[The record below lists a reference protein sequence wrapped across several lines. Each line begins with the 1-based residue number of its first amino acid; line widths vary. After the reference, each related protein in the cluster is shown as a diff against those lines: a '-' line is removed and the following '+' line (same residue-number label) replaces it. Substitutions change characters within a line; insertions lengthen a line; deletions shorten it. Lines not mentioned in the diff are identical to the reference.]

1 MTLKNI
7 VFILFFIA
15 AISFF
20 VFSCRNLI
28 RYMLIAKKNDNRFDK
43 IGERV
48 KRVLTIAFGQSKLL
62 RDPIAGSIH
71 FVIFWGFMLFLFAVL
86 ESVLQGFYS
95 PFSFKFLGPLY
106 RPITLVQ
113 DVFGVLV
120 IVAIALSL
128 IRRFFIK
135 VKRLEVD
142 REGKIDA
149 SVILLLIMIVCIS
162 MFGQN
167 ISQVAKQNFILEP
180 NELRPI
186 SFAISASLFSS
197 STNANIPFE
206 ISWWIHI
213 ITIFGFV
220 NYLPHSKHLHVL
232 TSIPNTFFAN
242 VESKKNTI
250 QPLNLD
256 DENAE
261 YFGSAD
267 IDQMS
272 WKQILDGY
280 SCTECGRCTSVCP
293 AATVG
298 KSLSPRKII
307 VDIRRRTGDKAPL
320 IVNGITDNELLSKT
334 LVHDY
339 ITDSELWACTTCNA
353 CVQECPVMIEHIDS
367 IVDMRRNLVLT
378 ESNFPNSLNNVF
390 KSLETNFTPW
400 VFNQADRA
408 NWADGMN
415 IKTMAE
421 DANCE
426 ILFWVGCA
434 GSFDNRYKKVTQA
447 FASIMQKGNVNFRI
461 LGTEEKCNG
470 DTARR
475 LGNEYLAQMM
485 MKENIETLNK
495 YGVKRIVTACPHC
508 FHSLGREYK
517 QFGGNYE
524 VLHHSQ
530 LLEELLNSHSIE
542 LRNSN
547 DLSRVT
553 YHDSCYIGRYN
564 NVYDEPRNTLRSI
577 ENIDLV
583 EMRRNKSRG
592 FCCGAGGGRMFLED
606 EEGGRINEER
616 TNEALETRADTI
628 ASACP
633 FCMTMLTDGIKH
645 FSQRDVRMDSFGG
658 FPEKTDEVS
667 VKDIAEIVLENIN

>member
-7 VFILFFIA
+7 FFILIFLSA
-15 AISFF
+15 LSFF
-20 VFSCRNLI
+20 FYSCRNLI
-28 RYMLIAKKNDNRFDK
+28 RYMFVAKKKDDRFDK
-43 IGERV
+43 IPERI
-48 KRVLTIAFGQSKLL
+48 KRVLTVAFGQSKLL

-71 FVIFWGFMLFLFAVL
+71 FVIFWGFMLFLFAIL
-86 ESVLQGFYS
+86 ESILPGFYS

-106 RPITLVQ
+106 IPITLVQ
-113 DVFGVLV
+113 DVFGLLV
-120 IVAIALSL
+120 IIAIVLSL
-128 IRRFFIK
+128 IRRFVFK
-135 VKRLEVD
+135 VKRLDVD

-149 SVILLLIMIVCIS
+149 VTILLLIVVVCIS

-167 ISQVAKQNFILEP
+167 IFPVAKQNFFIEP

-186 SFAISASLFSS
+186 SSAIGALLFSS
-197 STNANIPFE
+197 NSNADIPFE
-206 ISWWIHI
+206 IFWWIHI
-213 ITIFGFV
+213 VTVFGFL
-220 NYLPHSKHLHVL
+220 NYLPYSKHLHVL

-242 VESKKNTI
+242 VDSKRHTI

-261 YFGSAD
+261 YFGSSD

-307 VDIRRRTGDKAPL
+307 VDIRRRTRDKAPMMHD
-320 IVNGITDNELLSKT
+320 GIAESEVISKT

-353 CVQECPVMIEHIDS
+353 CVQECPVMIEHVDS

-390 KSLETNFTPW
+390 KSIETNFTPW
-400 VFNQADRA
+400 VFNQMDRA
-408 NWADGMN
+408 NWAEGMN

-421 DANCE
+421 DSNCE
-426 ILFWVGCA
+426 LLFWVGCA
-434 GSFDNRYKKVTQA
+434 GSFDSRYSKVIQA
-447 FASIMQKGNVNFRI
+447 FALVLQKANINFRI

-485 MKENIETLNK
+485 IMENVETLNN
-495 YGVKRIVTACPHC
+495 YSVKKIVTACPNC
-508 FHSLGREYK
+508 YHSLKNEYK
-517 QFGGNYE
+517 QFGGNFE
-524 VLHHSQ
+524 VLHHT
-530 LLEELLNSHSIE
+530 ELIENILNEGKIQV
-542 LRNSN
+542 NSN
-547 DLSRVT
+547 ETKQKLT
-553 YHDSCYIGRYN
+553 YHDSCYLGRYN
-564 NVYDEPRNTLRSI
+564 NIYESPRETLKYL
-577 ENIDLV
+577 NGFDYL
-583 EMRRNKSRG
+583 EMERNKSRG

-606 EEGGRINEER
+606 EEGGKINIER
-616 TNEALETRADTI
+616 TREALETGADNI

-633 FCMTMLTDGIKH
+633 FCMTMLTDGVKH
-645 FSQRDVRMDSFGG
+645 FNKSEQVN
-658 FPEKTDEVS
+658 
-667 VKDIAEIVLENIN
+667 VKDIAEI

>member
-1 MTLKNI
+1 MTPKNI
-7 VFILFFIA
+7 LFIVFFLSA
-15 AISFF
+15 LSFF
-20 VFSCRNLI
+20 AWSCRNLI
-28 RYMLIAKKNDNRFDK
+28 KYMLVAKKKDDRFDK
-43 IGERV
+43 IGERIM
-48 KRVLTIAFGQSKLL
+48 RVLTVAFGQSKLL

-86 ESVLQGFYS
+86 ESILQGFYS

-106 RPITLVQ
+106 IPITLVQ
-113 DVFGVLV
+113 DVFGLLV
-120 IVAIALSL
+120 IIAIVLSL
-128 IRRFFIK
+128 IRRFVFK

-142 REGKIDA
+142 NEGKIDA
-149 SVILLLIMIVCIS
+149 VMILLLIMVVCVS
-162 MFGQN
+162 MFAQN
-167 ISQVAKQNFILEP
+167 ISHVAKQNFILEP

-186 SFAISASLFSS
+186 SSALSASLFTTNS
-197 STNANIPFE
+197 NANLPFE

-213 ITIFGFV
+213 VTVFGFM
-220 NYLPHSKHLHVL
+220 NYLPYSKHLHVL

-242 VESKKNTI
+242 IDSKRNTL

-261 YFGSAD
+261 SFGSSD

-280 SCTECGRCTSVCP
+280 SCTECGRCSSVCP

-320 IVNGITDNELLSKT
+320 MVNGVTESEVLSKT

-353 CVQECPVMIEHIDS
+353 CVQECPVMIEHVDS

-390 KSLETNFTPW
+390 KSIETNFTPW

-408 NWADGMN
+408 NWAEGMN

-421 DANCE
+421 DSDGE

-434 GSFDNRYKKVTQA
+434 GSFDSRYKKVTQS
-447 FASIMQKGNVNFRI
+447 FASIMQKANINFRI

-495 YGVKRIVTACPHC
+495 YGVKKIVTACPHC

-517 QFGGNYE
+517 QFGGDYE
-524 VLHHSQ
+524 VIHHSQ
-530 LLEELLNSHSIE
+530 MIDELID
-542 LRNSN
+542 SN
-547 DLSRVT
+547 RIKIKNTEDKSRVT

-564 NVYDEPRNTLRSI
+564 NIYDEPRNILRNFES
-577 ENIDLV
+577 IDLT
-583 EMRRNKSRG
+583 EMKRNKSRG

-606 EEGGRINEER
+606 EEGGRINVER
-616 TNEALETRADTI
+616 TNEALETKADTI

-633 FCMTMLTDGIKH
+633 FCMTMLTDGVKH
-645 FSQRDVRMDSFGG
+645 F
-658 FPEKTDEVS
+658 EKTDEVS